1 MVFNGMVAAVW
12 IFLALLL
19 PGCNSST
26 DPGIDPT
33 PTIGFFPQD
42 RDLDLRLNRV
52 LAFRTTATA
61 TADSL
66 TASWYLDGQMV
77 GQGRE
82 YNFTPAAAGRHD
94 LRDEAFSGAVRD
106 TCHWVISVETVYID
120 FYPRDP
126 EQILMLNKARK
137 FSAYVMPAD
146 SIAVSWRLDGQIV
159 GEDPE
164 FTYVPTAPGP
174 YFLEAVAF
182 SGTVRDTNS
191 WTIDVLEDPALTPQE
206 VSGVATHIGPNVADV
221 ILSWDGAT
229 GNIAYPLVEYIVAV
243 GFDEPVTEDNWDR
256 ADILGRYPANPGQGQ
271 YSEIYTEADHGM
283 RPGERCWFA
292 VRVVNDQGR
301 LSPLTLSV
309 PFDVTRAWYLGGRV
323 LDDAGVPVPE
333 VTLETSGPVRSTVSG
348 GDGNFLFDQPFHNID
363 LVRIEALSSS
373 LYPFETDPITG
384 DDDTTR
390 IDLTLI
396 NRYPLG
402 NPACWNGEFLH
413 FLQDVTRNQ
422 PVAGD
427 PDASRLYKWE
437 EYPVTVFIP
446 SAVNRAGVDM
456 EAASLAGME
465 FWNETM
471 RSEAAS
477 RGRTETDYFVR
488 TTDAAAANI
497 VFLFE
502 YSTVNYGRVSLLIPS
517 GPDNELGDAVP
528 EKMQVWINTTAALDL
543 FTEVQ
548 GVALHELGH
557 TLGIYQHADCL
568 GVDYLM
574 KTAGGAGAMN
584 RSEPIHRDEIRAVR
598 AIRNLP
604 QGMNLGLRP
613 PYRMEM
619 GTALFR

>member
-1 MVFNGMVAAVW
+1 LVW
-12 IFLALLL
+12 ILLALHL
-19 PGCNSST
+19 PGCTGST
-26 DPGIDPT
+26 DPGIEPP
-33 PTIGFFPQD
+33 PTIGFFPRD

-52 LAFRTTATA
+52 LAFRATA
-61 TADSL
+61 TAGSL
-66 TASWYLDGQMV
+66 TANWYLDGQMV

-82 YNFTPAAAGRHD
+82 YNFNPAGAGRHE
-94 LRDEAFSGAVRD
+94 LRVDASSGAVRD
-106 TCHWVISVETVYID
+106 TCHWVISVASVHID

-137 FSAYVMPAD
+137 FNAYVMPAD

-164 FTYVPTAPGP
+164 FTYVATAPGP
-174 YFLEAVAF
+174 CSLEAVAF

-191 WTIDVLEDPALTPQE
+191 WTIDVLEDPALTPPE
-206 VSGVATHIGPNVADV
+206 VSGVATRIGPNVADV
-221 ILSWDGAT
+221 IVSWNGVT
-229 GNIAYPLVEYIVAV
+229 GDLAYPLVEYIVAV
-243 GFDEPVTEDNWDR
+243 DFDEPVTEDNWDR
-256 ADILGRYPANPGQGQ
+256 ADILGRYAADPGQGQ

-283 RPGERCWFA
+283 RQGERCWFA

-301 LSPLTLSV
+301 LSPLNTSV

-333 VTLETSGPVRSTVSG
+333 VSLETSGPVLSAVSD

-363 LVRIEALSSS
+363 LVRIEALSSA

-390 IDLTLI
+390 VDLTLI
-396 NRYPLG
+396 NRYPLA
-402 NPACWNGEFLH
+402 NPACWNGEFLE
-413 FLQDVTRNQ
+413 FLQDVTRNP

-446 SAVNRAGVDM
+446 PAVNRAGVNM

-465 FWNETM
+465 LWNETM

-488 TTDAAAANI
+488 TTDEATADI

-502 YSTVNYGRVSLLIPS
+502 YSSVNYGRASLLLPH
-517 GPDNELGDAVP
+517 GPDYEFGETVP

-557 TLGIYQHADCL
+557 TLGIYQHADCV

-574 KTAGGAGAMN
+574 MTAGGAGAMN

-604 QGMNLGLRP
+604 QGMNLGVSP
-613 PYRMEM
+613 PYGMEI
-619 GTALFR
+619 GAALFR